1 VNTALLVIDMINDFL
16 KEGAPLEVPM
26 GREIIP
32 NIAKRII
39 EFESYGWLILFVND
53 RHRSKDVEFKYQPT
67 HALYPTDG
75 ILPYEKLRR
84 SININSLR
92 NIGYIYKHTYS
103 GFLDTELEKELR
115 YWDINKIHIAGIL
128 TNICVFVTAIEAQ
141 MRGYATYIER
151 DCVAALTQEDNDRAL
166 EQLEKV
172 FKIQII

>member
-1 VNTALLVIDMINDFL
+1 MKSALLVIDMINDFL

-53 RHRSKDVEFKYQPT
+53 RHRSKDAEFRYQPT

-115 YWDINKIHIAGIL
+115 YWNISKVYIAGIL
-128 TNICVFVTAIEAQ
+128 TNICVFITAVEAQ
-141 MRGYATYIER
+141 MRGYETFVYR
-151 DCVAALTQEDNDRAL
+151 DSVAALTQEANDRAL
-166 EQLEKV
+166 EELEKV
-172 FKIQII
+172 FKVKIL